1 MSRLA
6 HRHDAEELRLQVLHL
21 LLTLLF
27 LRLFLFLLLNVFRQ
41 DALKDA
47 ELLSVELLVHVRV
60 EAKFDVH

>member
-27 LRLFLFLLLNVFRQ
+27 LRLFLFLLLKVFRQ